1 MLQTQ
6 SSDVKQHFILLI
18 YSLPTHSC
26 LLQGLKEVWWGRWR
40 TKIYS
45 ASAFST
51 QTQPFSSV
59 FLSFYRSFCH
69 LVSSG
74 ITGIEWIVLQRAKNS
89 FILRGETDLIDF
101 NEVLAWTHQ
110 SLVPQVFA
118 FFHTCITKYFWSSH
132 LKIRMKWHS
141 YHSSCYFHNLAHFSK
156 KTIVSW
162 NFGFPY
168 ENGERDLNVN

>member
-26 LLQGLKEVWWGRWR
+26 LLQGVKEVWWGRWR
-40 TKIYS
+40 TNTVPLKS
-45 ASAFST
+45 CLLNTNAALLFCL
-51 QTQPFSSV
+51 SV
-59 FLSFYRSFCH
+59 ILPLFLSSR
-69 LVSSG
+69 VIW
-74 ITGIEWIVLQRAKNS
+74 ITGIERVVLQRAENR
-89 FILRGETDLIDF
+89 FILRGETDLIGF

-110 SLVPQVFA
+110 SHVPQVFA

-141 YHSSCYFHNLAHFSK
+141 YRSSC
-156 KTIVSW
+156 
-162 NFGFPY
+162 
-168 ENGERDLNVN
+168 